1 MRLLHPAGFS
11 WLGAERKP
19 TPSRRSR
26 TSHLFKRWYTS
37 TFPRGEVTGGAFVAQ
52 IRFQHIQLMPG
63 GTHAFPAA
71 SAMAPHDQTPLP
83 NPVPGAVF
91 RRLPEGG
98 VLFSTET
105 EVYFGVGVVGA
116 AIWELLPPATKTVE
130 EMVSILASK
139 YHDVSASQIR
149 TDVERFLSELLSNG
163 LVAHVATRAKGDHPI
178 P

>member
-1 MRLLHPAGFS
+1 MS
-11 WLGAERKP
+11 
-19 TPSRRSR
+19 
-26 TSHLFKRWYTS
+26 
-37 TFPRGEVTGGAFVAQ
+37 
-52 IRFQHIQLMPG
+52 G
-63 GTHAFPAA
+63 GTHALPAA

-83 NPVPGAVF
+83 TPVPGAVF

-139 YHDVSASQIR
+139 YHDVSASTIR
-149 TDVERFLSELLSNG
+149 VDVERFLSELLSNG
-163 LVAHVATRAKGDHPI
+163 LVAHVATRAKGDRPI

>member
-1 MRLLHPAGFS
+1 
-11 WLGAERKP
+11 
-19 TPSRRSR
+19 
-26 TSHLFKRWYTS
+26 
-37 TFPRGEVTGGAFVAQ
+37 
-52 IRFQHIQLMPG
+52 
-63 GTHAFPAA
+63 
-71 SAMAPHDQTPLP
+71 
-83 NPVPGAVF
+83 
-91 RRLPEGG
+91 
-98 VLFSTET
+98 
-105 EVYFGVGVVGA
+105 VGVVGA